1 MLPVVYF
8 FSAPRRV
15 PERCAAFKA
24 LLPLMTVSR
33 GMAPPPLCFLPI
45 LVTESQS
52 LILVVLGG
60 VLGVVERV
68 VVRGGSGE
76 I

>member
-8 FSAPRRV
+8 FSVARIPPDRW
-15 PERCAAFKA
+15 AAFKA

-33 GMAPPPLCFLPI
+33 GAAPAPRCLPPI

-52 LILVVLGG
+52 LILVVIEVVFGCLGW
-60 VLGVVERV
+60 VD
-68 VVRGGSGE
+68 
-76 I
+76 